1 MEYQALYRKYRPKTF
16 DDVKGQDVI
25 VRTLRNQV
33 RSGRIGHAYLFC
45 GSRGTGKTTCAKIL
59 GKAVNC
65 AHPVDGNPC
74 GECESC
80 RSIDEGNSMNLIEMD
95 AASRNGVEDFRRI
108 IDEIAYPP
116 AEGKKKVY
124 IIDEVHMLST
134 QAFNAFLKTLEE
146 PPEYAVFLLATT
158 DPQKLPATVLSR
170 CQRYDFR
177 RIPLDVIA
185 ARLREVLEQ
194 EGVRA
199 REDALRAIARRAEGG
214 MRDALSIADQC
225 VSFFPDEELTDA
237 HVLEVLGAAGTDV
250 YRRML
255 RSAAEGDAASLL
267 MRFDAL
273 LMDGKDVRQII
284 SDFTW
289 YLRGLHLF
297 KASGGSEGIE
307 ELAGG
312 DRDAL
317 LADCADLH
325 EEQLM
330 YYIEQLSDLSNSLRN
345 AGNRRTLT
353 EITLITLCRPQA
365 RPRAD
370 GSVLARLDR
379 IEKQLEEG
387 TFTAAPAS
395 SGSAPGSPAGGEADA
410 LSRTGAGISPQ
421 ADDGGTDPAEEEL
434 PAEIAPELFQKIAQQ
449 WDATVSSMKEIGWGK
464 LLAECSTPLFEKGDA
479 GTLYIRVDDVWLRAF
494 QNNERAARMAE
505 EAIEKRFRARIRV
518 KFVGARDAKDGGR
531 LSAIASAVKDLE
543 ADIRFPVDLEDGEE

>member
-1 MEYQALYRKYRPKTF
+1 MRAP
-16 DDVKGQDVI
+16 
-25 VRTLRNQV
+25 
-33 RSGRIGHAYLFC
+33 
-45 GSRGTGKTTCAKIL
+45 
-59 GKAVNC
+59 
-65 AHPVDGNPC
+65 
-74 GECESC
+74 
-80 RSIDEGNSMNLIEMD
+80 
-95 AASRNGVEDFRRI
+95 
-108 IDEIAYPP
+108 
-116 AEGKKKVY
+116 
-124 IIDEVHMLST
+124 
-134 QAFNAFLKTLEE
+134 QAFNACLKPLEE

-177 RIPLDVIA
+177 WIPLDVIA

-267 MRFDAL
+267 MSFDAL

-289 YLRGLHLF
+289 YLRGLLLF

-307 ELAGG
+307 ELAGE

-365 RPRAD
+365 RPQAD

-379 IEKQLEEG
+379 IEKQLEQG
-387 TFTAAPAS
+387 IFTAAPAS
-395 SGSAPGSPAGGEADA
+395 SGSASGSPEGGAADA
-410 LSRTGAGISPQ
+410 VFGTGEDSGLSAGS
-421 ADDGGTDPAEEEL
+421 GGTDPAEEEL

-505 EAIEKRFRARIRV
+505 EAIEKRFHTRIRV